1 MSSEGAAPPALRA
14 RHRPFSIGVQERDQ
28 WLACMRQAMTD
39 VQLDPILVER
49 LHESFFNTADWMR
62 NRGA

>member
-1 MSSEGAAPPALRA
+1 
-14 RHRPFSIGVQERDQ
+14 
-28 WLACMRQAMTD
+28 MRQAMTD